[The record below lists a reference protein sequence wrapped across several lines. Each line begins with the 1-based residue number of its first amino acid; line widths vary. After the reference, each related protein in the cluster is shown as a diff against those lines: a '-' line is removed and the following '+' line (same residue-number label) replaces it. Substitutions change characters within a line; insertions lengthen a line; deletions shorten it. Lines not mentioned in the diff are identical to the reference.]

1 MTDTCTASKP
11 HTHVTK
17 TGTVVE
23 CYHDCKSTLRK
34 PSFWVLTTLIFPIE
48 HAIWTLT
55 PLKHLAGWAG
65 L

>member
-1 MTDTCTASKP
+1 MKDNCSSKP
-11 HTHVTK
+11 HTHK
-17 TGTVVE
+17 TETGAVVE
-23 CYHDCKSTLRK
+23 CYHDCKNTLKK

-55 PLKHLAGWAG
+55 PGLKQLAAFAG